1 LSGGLRAGNSP
12 QQSEVSMDFG
22 RVFEI
27 LYKRKWLMA
36 FAIVLTM
43 VGTWLSTRLTGSR
56 WVASIR
62 FVVPTMSPLTEAPN
76 SQAQPQPGQIMD
88 PSAQAQM
95 YTTIARSPEVLEA
108 AVKKVKMTPP
118 SDLVDRL
125 EFEAFGP
132 RLFELHITDTNPK
145 RAGEF
150 ANAIADAFEKKNHSL
165 ATQQA
170 RKVVAV
176 LEEQLK
182 DAEKGLVAAR
192 TKYETYAR
200 QNDTLGNPAAQLSL
214 ALRALEIARS
224 SRGDAQARI
233 SQAEVRIIAKRGQ
246 MKGMPETVSTTLPS
260 DNSQMVK
267 VLQDYLARNEIELM
281 TAKRKWT
288 DTHPIIK
295 QLEDT
300 RKELNDRLTQ
310 ELKRKIEVTAPNP
323 TRAAIPVSI
332 AELEQEIAADRALI
346 EEEDRKI
353 IEANQEIEK
362 LRSTDTPLGALA
374 QEVAS
379 ATETRANMAT
389 RVNSA
394 RMNLDVAEQQTPLV
408 IIERVNDSNPPK
420 NANKGR
426 TMKLVL
432 LAAICAFLVSAA
444 IFIVME
450 QNDRRPKSVY
460 EVESLLA
467 TRVLAVIPPPQGV
480 IQPSILARA
489 TEIYPLSPHAEAFRF
504 LGQHLLNLTQ
514 WNLHTI
520 MAFAA
525 KDEQGTTETVANLA
539 ITLAQS
545 GHRVIVVD
553 ANTRTPSLHTIFE
566 TDNVFGL
573 TDVLRD
579 PHADTLERAL
589 FATSVP
595 GLSLLPSGQPADNP
609 WELFST
615 PAMRTIH
622 RLMRD
627 RADYVLFDTPSAQ
640 AYTDALSLCSVVEAA
655 LLCVRVAEAP
665 TGAEGRLIRLFE
677 QQNVRVLGCVIKDAP
692 QSILDSYSAS
702 PPAGVPVNLPE
713 PLTPITE
720 YVPEAT
726 QPAVT
731 LPVHA
736 SKPTASVPEP
746 MPASAVQAS
755 YVAHSEMPT
764 TAATSSVVFYPE
776 ESVMPTDDTEARIV
790 EMEAAFASRLQAQD
804 EKIARLNDDRDRLL
818 EELAESR
825 RRLAVIADKE
835 TALASTIVMT
845 EQRRVQVEQ
854 ELEQA
859 KAIADAE
866 VERIRMEAR
875 QEADSI
881 LAVAR
886 HAADETQKG
895 SVAMWEQAEQ
905 ARQDALAE
913 AEIIRHKARAEAETI
928 LADMKQQM
936 QAYAELHQT
945 QAAAEADQIRSKAH
959 EDAEAI
965 VADARRHAEETRQT
979 TLMLYRAHEEQLKTL
994 GAECNEIVLRIRQA
1008 LEARQAQ
1015 LSPTVPPISAKG
1027 RTAGTDLQTAQWL
1040 PGSDWRNAS

>member
-1 LSGGLRAGNSP
+1 
-12 QQSEVSMDFG
+12 MDFG

-27 LYKRKWLMA
+27 VMKRKWMLLFSIAVVM
-36 FAIVLTM
+36 VLT
-43 VGTWLSTRLTGSR
+43 WASTRLTGSR
-56 WVASIR
+56 WIASIR

-76 SQAQPQPGQIMD
+76 SQVQQGPGQIMD

-95 YTTIARSPEVLEA
+95 YTTIARSPEVLKEA
-108 AVKKVKMTPP
+108 VNKVNITPP
-118 SDLVDRL
+118 ADLVDRL

-132 RLFELHITDTNPK
+132 RLFELHITDTNPQ
-145 RAGEF
+145 RAGKF
-150 ANAIADAFEKKNHSL
+150 ANAIADAFEKKNHGL

-170 RKVVAV
+170 RKVVNV
-176 LEEQLK
+176 LADQLK
-182 DAEKGLVAAR
+182 EAEAGLIRAR
-192 TKYETYAR
+192 NKYEDYAR
-200 QNDTLGNPAAQLSL
+200 RNDTLGNPAAQLSL

-233 SQAEVRIIAKRGQ
+233 SQAESRILAKRNQ
-246 MKGMPETVSTTLPS
+246 MKGLPDTVSTTLPS
-260 DNSQMVK
+260 DNSQIVK

-281 TAKRKWT
+281 TAKRKWQ
-288 DTHPIIK
+288 DAHPVVK

-310 ELKRKIEVTAPNP
+310 ELKRKIEVTNPNP
-323 TRAAIPVSI
+323 IRAAIPVSI
-332 AELEQEIAADRALI
+332 QELEQEIAADRALI
-346 EEEDRKI
+346 QEEDKKI
-353 IEANQEIEK
+353 GESNKEIEK

-432 LAAICAFLVSAA
+432 LAAICAFIVCVA

-450 QNDRRPKSVY
+450 QNDKRPKSIY

-480 IQPSILARA
+480 VQSSILARV
-489 TEIYPLSPHAEAFRF
+489 TEAYPLSPHAEAFRF

-514 WNLHTI
+514 WNLHTL
-520 MAFAA
+520 MAFSA
-525 KDEQGTTETVANLA
+525 KDEQGTTDTIANLA

-545 GHRVIVVD
+545 GHRVILVD
-553 ANTRTPSLHTIFE
+553 ANTRTPRLHSIFE
-566 TDNVFGL
+566 TDNEFGL

-579 PHADTLERAL
+579 PHSDTLERAL
-589 FATSVP
+589 FATNIP
-595 GLSLLPSGQPADNP
+595 GLSLLPSGHPADNP

-622 RLMRD
+622 GMMRE

-640 AYTDALSLCSVVEAA
+640 AYTDALSLCAVIEAA
-655 LLCVRVAEAP
+655 LLCVRATESP

-692 QSILDSYSAS
+692 QALLESYSAT

-713 PLTPITE
+713 PLTPIADYT
-720 YVPEAT
+720 PE
-726 QPAVT
+726 PAAPVT

-736 SKPTASVPEP
+736 PKYAAAPVAEP
-746 MPASAVQAS
+746 IPAVQAS
-755 YVAHSEMPT
+755 YGTNSEMPT
-764 TAATSSVVFYPE
+764 TVATSSAVFYPE
-776 ESVMPTDDTEARIV
+776 EAAVAEGDAQARIS
-790 EMEAAFASRLQAQD
+790 EMEAAFALRLQEQD

-835 TALASTIVMT
+835 AALATTIVST
-845 EQRRVQVEQ
+845 EQRRVQMEQ

-859 KAIADAE
+859 QLLADEDAK
-866 VERIRMEAR
+866 RLRLLAQ

-881 LAVAR
+881 LADAR
-886 HAADETQKG
+886 HAAQETENG
-895 SVAMWEQAEQ
+895 SAAMWNQAEK
-905 ARQDALAE
+905 ARLEALAE
-913 AEIIRHKARAEAETI
+913 ADHIRQTARTEAESVLAEMKRQMETVVERHKTQAESDADHIRAKAHDEAEI
-928 LADMKQQM
+928 L
-936 QAYAELHQT
+936 L
-945 QAAAEADQIRSKAH
+945 
-959 EDAEAI
+959 
-965 VADARRHAEETRQT
+965 ADARRHAEETRQN
-979 TLMLYRAHEEQLKTL
+979 TLMLYRAHEEQLRTL

-1015 LSPTVPPISAKG
+1015 VAPNVPL
-1027 RTAGTDLQTAQWL
+1027 AGKARSETQTAQWL
-1040 PGSDWRNAS
+1040 PGTDWRNAS